1 MPVTTKCTLT
11 VAIADLQHAIAAVAC
26 HAEKSKPGDEQAI
39 TCRVRLTAG
48 KTHLTVSATD
58 GRTTG
63 LAWVDILADTRAGKF
78 RPEDGPMVVDLYPKG
93 ARAIADALT
102 PITVDGEGVGDG
114 ALTLSSDEVTI
125 KDKSGKYP
133 GTSHTE
139 KPIEQ
144 EATQTLDGTDHLG
157 YPDIPGRLAD
167 AFTAGNGAPRPL
179 LPPARTLARFETAAA
194 QYGQPLVIEQVGS
207 DVEQTAWL
215 VWCGTA
221 FAGLL
226 VARREDDTEIRRR
239 ASRRMG
245 YLRHLGA
252 LSVEDEA
259 RLQLGGDLDT
269 TDPDDEDDDGRALGE
284 DDDGFYDADN
294 DPTATDNEQQGDEG

>member
-1 MPVTTKCTLT
+1 MTVTTECTLR
-11 VAIADLQHAIAAVAC
+11 VAIADLQRAITAVVPHAD
-26 HAEKSKPGDEQAI
+26 KPKQGDEQPL
-39 TCRVRLTAG
+39 TCRVRFTAG
-48 KTHLTVSATD
+48 RTHLTVSATD

-63 LAWVDILADTRAGKF
+63 LAWVDILADTRTGKF

-102 PITVDGEGVGDG
+102 PITVDGEGDGDG

-125 KDKSGKYP
+125 EDRSGKYP

-144 EATQTLDGTDHLG
+144 EATQTLDGTDHFG
-157 YPDIPGRLAD
+157 YPNIPGRLRD
-167 AFTAGNGAPRPL
+167 AFTAGNGAVRPL

-226 VARREDDTEIRRR
+226 VARREDDAEIRRR

-245 YLRHLGA
+245 YLRHLGV

-259 RLQLGGDLDT
+259 RLELGGDLNAGGQ
-269 TDPDDEDDDGRALGE
+269 DDEG
-284 DDDGFYDADN
+284 
-294 DPTATDNEQQGDEG
+294 